1 MWKKIH
7 LMMDHS
13 KSRVKLGKRTKSPR
27 PEGAKGGL
35 FNLRFLEH
43 DVFAHDGIVFA
54 KFHLFSRVARI
65 LFGHVKEPGICGA

>member
-1 MWKKIH
+1 M
-7 LMMDHS
+7 MMDDS
-13 KSRVKLGKRTKSPR
+13 KCRVKPGKRTKSPS

-35 FNLRFLEH
+35 LNLRFPEH

-65 LFGHVKEPGICGA
+65 LFGHVKEPGIGGA